1 MKSIAALFWGIC
13 IFKTGPDA
21 IPANNIFTIAVIAL
35 NALLNIAVQLTFSD
49 PAVTVLSAVTLAVVS
64 LAGTGALV
72 WFVMSLMSLTKR
84 VAQTVTAVFG
94 VDVIMTTITG
104 VAYAVTGTIDDSV
117 RFFAVTLLTLWSLAV
132 YGFIF
137 HRAMNIH
144 IGFGMAIA
152 MFVVVFSVAITEAA
166 LST

>member
-13 IFKTGPDA
+13 IFKNGPDT
-21 IPANNIFTIAVIAL
+21 IPADRIFTIAIIAV
-35 NALLNIAVQLTFSD
+35 NALLNIAVQLTFGD
-49 PAVTVLSAVTLAVVS
+49 ATVTVLSAVTLAVVS
-64 LAGTGALV
+64 LAGTGGLV
-72 WFVMSLMSLTKR
+72 WFVMSLMSLTSR

-94 VDVIMTTITG
+94 VDIIMTSITG
-104 VAYAVTGTIDDSV
+104 VAYAITGTIDDSI

-144 IGFGMAIA
+144 IGFGIAIA
-152 MFVVVFSVAITEAA
+152 LFVVVFSVAITEAA
-166 LST
+166 LTP